1 MISTFTPLSGV
12 TLRMEGDWPMAMIE
26 LPIAPPYAW
35 SRTYL
40 AAKHMTEHL
49 PGIHLTP
56 GTKVAPTDVGFDVL
70 ASDGGDNIAHA
81 VVTQE
86 LQRSL
91 QAGDPVVANGVEG
104 DLLREDQPGMWV
116 VQVKTHAGQE
126 ELLVP
131 AVAVSFSWRVGRDMW
146 MKAVRLAAPLV
157 AARGADWL
165 GIASLEPKS
174 ADEASRRAL
183 SAGDPAAIWGL
194 TEEPELNGKGVI
206 LVEELGHDDPGASGS
221 WRVRVERLGD
231 AAPTEHEV
239 PATAVGPLPNWPFL
253 GVSVACLRAFLS
265 AHEGLLAGA
274 TTEDVCER
282 VCKPLTESAGDSI
295 AACLVRLGAADTA
308 TGTPF
313 AAPPTIFVSHAR
325 KYVFQDLVET
335 VAAHVDSMP
344 EDQRDTQYLWLGIAA
359 TRTNVSR
366 ALRKPGWC

>member
-1 MISTFTPLSGV
+1 
-12 TLRMEGDWPMAMIE
+12 MAMIE

-70 ASDGGDNIAHA
+70 ASDGGDNIAH
-81 VVTQE
+81 VVVAQE

-91 QAGDPVVANGVEG
+91 QAGDPIVADGVEG

-131 AVAVSFSWRVGRDMW
+131 AIAVSFSWRVGRDMW

-174 ADEASRRAL
+174 ADMASMRAL

-194 TEEPELNGKGVI
+194 IEEPELNGKGVI

-221 WRVRVERLGD
+221 WRVRVERLGGCRPD
-231 AAPTEHEV
+231 RARGARHSCGPIAQLAVSWRLGCMLACVPQCTRGAARRRD
-239 PATAVGPLPNWPFL
+239 NRRR
-253 GVSVACLRAFLS
+253 LRA
-265 AHEGLLAGA
+265 
-274 TTEDVCER
+274 
-282 VCKPLTESAGDSI
+282 
-295 AACLVRLGAADTA
+295 RLQASDRIGWRLNRRLPR
-308 TGTPF
+308 PF
-313 AAPPTIFVSHAR
+313 GCS
-325 KYVFQDLVET
+325 
-335 VAAHVDSMP
+335 
-344 EDQRDTQYLWLGIAA
+344 
-359 TRTNVSR
+359 
-366 ALRKPGWC
+366 